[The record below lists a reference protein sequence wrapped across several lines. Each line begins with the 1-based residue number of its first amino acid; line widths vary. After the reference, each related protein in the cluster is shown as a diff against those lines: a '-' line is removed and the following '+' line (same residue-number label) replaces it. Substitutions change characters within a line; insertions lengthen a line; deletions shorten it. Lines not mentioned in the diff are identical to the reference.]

1 MVGTKDPCKDDIAVV
16 VSDSSEGEDEDA
28 AESQRRLAQILSPY
42 AAFRTL
48 PAVKKNAQQVNTMM
62 HLTTSRPK
70 AEQPRIQPRP
80 MEV

>member
-1 MVGTKDPCKDDIAVV
+1 MVGTKDPGEEDIAVV

-48 PAVKKNAQQVNTMM
+48 PSV
-62 HLTTSRPK
+62 
-70 AEQPRIQPRP
+70 
-80 MEV
+80 